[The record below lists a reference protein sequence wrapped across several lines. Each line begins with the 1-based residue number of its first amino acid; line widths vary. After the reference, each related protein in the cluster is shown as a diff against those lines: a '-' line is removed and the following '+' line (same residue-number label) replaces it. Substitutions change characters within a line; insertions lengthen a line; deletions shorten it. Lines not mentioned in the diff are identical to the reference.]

1 MQLDKTLNMPVLHCQ
16 DYTSVKFAQAGRIL
30 KDSGTNNIGT
40 TKMIQV
46 TRQGL
51 NFTGVEQDLDALRR
65 EFDRRNCLL
74 LENFLHPNVVSL
86 LLPMLRA
93 ATFRP
98 KHHDHVGSELQ
109 MEPNVALHLLSFLA
123 NDLRL
128 FDLVQKITSC
138 APVGCFRG
146 RVYQLIPD
154 PAHIL
159 DWHDDIKVP
168 GRLIALS
175 LNLGTAPFRGGILQ
189 IREVRGGRIVSE
201 VANTGFGNAVIF
213 KISPELEHRVTQL
226 ESDVPRIS
234 FAGWFRSDPDIRT
247 CWRQLRDDM
256 AALEEA

>member
-1 MQLDKTLNMPVLHCQ
+1 
-16 DYTSVKFAQAGRIL
+16 
-30 KDSGTNNIGT
+30 
-40 TKMIQV
+40 MIQL
-46 TRQGL
+46 TRRGL

-74 LENFLHPNVVSL
+74 LENFLHPDVVSL
-86 LLPMLRA
+86 LLPMIHA

-109 MEPNVALHLLSFLA
+109 MEPNLALHLLSFLT
-123 NDLRL
+123 NDLKL

-138 APVGCFRG
+138 GPVGCFQG
-146 RVYQLIPD
+146 RVYKLIPD

-159 DWHDDIKVP
+159 DWHNDFNEP
-168 GRLIALS
+168 GRLIAMS
-175 LNLGTAPFRGGILQ
+175 LNLSTSPFRGGVLQ

-213 KISPELEHRVTQL
+213 RISRDLEHQVTQIQGDA
-226 ESDVPRIS
+226 SRIS

-247 CWRQLRDDM
+247 YRRRLRDEM
-256 AALEEA
+256 AEVEKA

>member
-98 KHHDHVGSELQ
+98 KHHDHVGS
-109 MEPNVALHLLSFLA
+109 V
-123 NDLRL
+123 
-128 FDLVQKITSC
+128 V
-138 APVGCFRG
+138 
-146 RVYQLIPD
+146 
-154 PAHIL
+154 
-159 DWHDDIKVP
+159 
-168 GRLIALS
+168 
-175 LNLGTAPFRGGILQ
+175 
-189 IREVRGGRIVSE
+189 
-201 VANTGFGNAVIF
+201 
-213 KISPELEHRVTQL
+213 
-226 ESDVPRIS
+226 
-234 FAGWFRSDPDIRT
+234 
-247 CWRQLRDDM
+247 
-256 AALEEA
+256 